1 MYLAGPD
8 SWMRHCSK
16 KDKKKLSHFV
26 ICEDMNNMSTG
37 QEMGLK
43 WLQYK
48 DGMWESLSCE
58 EVQMRIQKAVRKI
71 LHSTGLSVVL

>member
-1 MYLAGPD
+1 
-8 SWMRHCSK
+8 
-16 KDKKKLSHFV
+16 
-26 ICEDMNNMSTG
+26 
-37 QEMGLK
+37 MGLK

-71 LHSTGLSVVL
+71 LHSTGLSVVLSMLSMMSHLPVQRFDP

>member
-1 MYLAGPD
+1 
-8 SWMRHCSK
+8 
-16 KDKKKLSHFV
+16 
-26 ICEDMNNMSTG
+26 
-37 QEMGLK
+37 MGLK